1 MSLSHAELYKDN
13 WLLVVDKPSG
23 LPTQS
28 PRGGGDNL
36 YARLRALHPYVGLHH
51 RLDTPAS
58 GALLF
63 SLDRGANP
71 ALAEAFREHRIH
83 RRYRVVVLGDPGA
96 GGQWTTPIE
105 GRPAATNWRRL
116 GERGGLSLLEVALE
130 TGRTHQIRI
139 QAVEA
144 GHPVIGDRQHGGAA
158 ARLWSRLALHAIR
171 LDLKHPVTG
180 KPLGVESPIPSDLSP
195 LIEPIEEEA

>member
-1 MSLSHAELYKDN
+1 MSLSYDELYKDN

-36 YARLRALHPYVGLHH
+36 YDRLSEAHPYVGMHH
-51 RLDTPAS
+51 RLDTSAS

-63 SLDRGANP
+63 SLDREANP
-71 ALAEAFREHRIH
+71 GLAEAFREHRIH
-83 RRYRVVVLGDPGA
+83 RHYRVVVLGDPGA
-96 GGQWTTPIE
+96 GGQWTTPVE
-105 GRPAATNWRRL
+105 GKTASTNWRRL
-116 GERGGLSLLEVALE
+116 GRQGGFSLLEVALE

-158 ARLWSRLALHAIR
+158 ARLWSRLALHAFR

-180 KPLGVESPIPSDLSP
+180 KPLGVVSPIPPNLCG
-195 LIEPIEEEA
+195 LIEPIEDQT